1 MKFIAIILSLIVGC
15 SHTADNEPK
24 LSNEIFTVEYNN
36 QMHSRVISNLPDAN
50 LLMSG
55 FSPSEQLSLADM
67 SIKDF
72 TLEEV
77 KHFKEENFVGIT
89 LTGNYSDGK
98 IQIKKIIKA
107 EIQKDFPDFWFCCTK
122 EDTPDGFAKM
132 LTTKTFFSD
141 MIALEEQLLTAFR
154 SVYWT
159 RLCPLEHPVRILHL
173 AKTSLYSLTTV
184 KAFK

>member
-1 MKFIAIILSLIVGC
+1 MKGYNLTPSGELIFLGEETLSREILKDAEKAFGECGNDSLKNQLEAIFMSHFLENMPKSWNCRCGAIVNG
-15 SHTADNEPK
+15 SFWVGGARVAEHWMKGLPQIRA
-24 LSNEIFTVEYNN
+24 LAG
-36 QMHSRVISNLPDAN
+36 SRN
-50 LLMSG
+50 
-55 FSPSEQLSLADM
+55 
-67 SIKDF
+67 
-72 TLEEV
+72 
-77 KHFKEENFVGIT
+77 
-89 LTGNYSDGK
+89 GK
-98 IQIKKIIKA
+98 GA
-107 EIQKDFPDFWFCCTK
+107 CFFQKDFPDFWFCCTK